1 MKRPIKRTSEAAAGA
16 AGASSAARVTRRA
29 RPIRAARPDRSDF
42 APGRPGAR
50 ASAVDAGEMAGHVRE
65 LLRLLGENP
74 EREGLVKT
82 PARVEKSLQFL
93 TSGYQRDV
101 AEIVNGAIFEETT
114 DEMVVVKN
122 IDLYSLCEHHLLPF
136 YGKAHVAYLPKGRII
151 GLSKIPRIVDAFARR
166 LQVQERLTTQ
176 IAQCLSE
183 HLRPRGV
190 AVVIEAYHLCMA
202 MRGVE
207 KQNAFATTSAML
219 GAFREDRGT
228 RAEFLEFLN
237 HRR

>member
-16 AGASSAARVTRRA
+16 AGASSAARVTRA
-29 RPIRAARPDRSDF
+29 TRPIRAARPDRSGF
-42 APGRPGAR
+42 APEGAGAG
-50 ASAVDAGEMAGHVRE
+50 ASAGDAGEMAGHVRE

-101 AEIVNGAIFEETT
+101 AEIVNGAIFEEQT
-114 DEMVVVKN
+114 DEMVVVKD